1 MVMVTIEEFLGKW
14 MEVIDPK
21 LLRSTMSKLDVEYS
35 KNIIF
40 PSRGKVFKAFRLCP
54 YEDLKVVMLSQ
65 DPYPQPN
72 VATGLLFANNKEVSE
87 RDLSP
92 SLKIIKEAAINFE
105 VPHNSI
111 IFDQTLESWAKQGIL
126 LINTALTVEEN
137 KIGSHVSIWE
147 PFMRALISNL
157 SKRKTGIVYVL
168 FGKQAENYRYLIDSR
183 YNYIIREYHP
193 AYYARMGSK
202 MPSRV
207 FEEIRKIV
215 EQVYKVNIKWYE

>member
-1 MVMVTIEEFLGKW
+1 MVRLEEFLGKW

-21 LLRSTMSKLDVEYS
+21 LLRNTIVKLDSEYS
-35 KNIIF
+35 KKVIL

-54 YEDLKVVMLSQ
+54 YEDLKVVMLGQ
-65 DPYPQPN
+65 DPYPQPD

-87 RDLSP
+87 KDLSP

-111 IFDQTLESWAKQGIL
+111 IFDQTLESWAKQGVL

-157 SKRKTGIVYVL
+157 SKKKTGIVYVL
-168 FGKQAENYRYLIDSR
+168 FGKQAVNYGHFIDSR
-183 YNYIIREYHP
+183 YNYIIRTNHP

-207 FEEIRKIV
+207 FEEIQRIV
-215 EQVYKVNIKWYE
+215 EQVYKFNIKWYE

>member
-1 MVMVTIEEFLGKW
+1 MVTIEEFLGKW
-14 MEVIDPK
+14 MEVIDPE
-21 LLRSTMSKLDVEYS
+21 LLRNTMARLDREYA
-35 KNIIF
+35 KDVIF
-40 PSRGKVFKAFRLCP
+40 PSRGKVFKAFRLCH
-54 YEDLKVVMLSQ
+54 YEDLKVVMLGQ

-72 VATGLLFANNKEVSE
+72 VATGLLFANSKGVSE
-87 RDLSP
+87 ENLSP

-137 KIGSHVSIWE
+137 KVGSHVSIWE

-168 FGKQAENYRYLIDSR
+168 FGRQAENYRSLIDNR
-183 YNYIIREYHP
+183 YNYILKEYHP
-193 AYYARMGSK
+193 AYYARIVQK
-202 MPSRV
+202 MPSKV
-207 FEEIRKIV
+207 FEEVKKIV
-215 EQVYKVNIKWYE
+215 EQVYKFNIKWYE